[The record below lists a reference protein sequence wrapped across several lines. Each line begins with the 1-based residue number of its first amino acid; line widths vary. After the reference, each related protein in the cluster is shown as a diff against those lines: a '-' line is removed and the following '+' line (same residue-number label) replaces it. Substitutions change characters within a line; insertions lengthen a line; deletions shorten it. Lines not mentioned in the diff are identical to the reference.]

1 MSYKRACVYC
11 RTVVDRRSNF
21 CPHCG
26 HSRPFE
32 HERRPAE
39 PKPRRKAEFPAKII
53 KRRKTP

>member
-26 HSRPFE
+26 RGQPFE
-32 HERRPAE
+32 RELKPVQPKQRRRAE
-39 PKPRRKAEFPAKII
+39 APAKII